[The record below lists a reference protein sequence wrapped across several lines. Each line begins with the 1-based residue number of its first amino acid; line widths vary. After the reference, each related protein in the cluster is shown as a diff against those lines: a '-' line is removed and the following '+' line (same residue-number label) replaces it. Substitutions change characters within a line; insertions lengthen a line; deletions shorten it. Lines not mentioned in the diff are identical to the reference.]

1 MSSPYSLSF
10 ISNLPEPNPI
20 VARNHPLLLQIT
32 QDISTLY
39 TVLIGVR
46 KLDTIRE
53 QYGIAIIRGPII
65 ADYARL

>member
-1 MSSPYSLSF
+1 MIGWSLVIAIELSTWM
-10 ISNLPEPNPI
+10 P
-20 VARNHPLLLQIT
+20 

>member
-1 MSSPYSLSF
+1 MRGW
-10 ISNLPEPNPI
+10 
-20 VARNHPLLLQIT
+20 VGGKRRGGGA

>member
-1 MSSPYSLSF
+1 M
-10 ISNLPEPNPI
+10 
-20 VARNHPLLLQIT
+20 T

-46 KLDTIRE
+46 NLDTIRE

-65 ADYARL
+65 AEYSRL

>member
-1 MSSPYSLSF
+1 MKDYITLILTA
-10 ISNLPEPNPI
+10 IS
-20 VARNHPLLLQIT
+20 

-53 QYGIAIIRGPII
+53 QYEIAIIRGPII